1 MEDII
6 EEYGE
11 SILYTIIMFFFCGL
25 MGYVYNL
32 VTLIC

>member
-11 SILYTIIMFFFCGL
+11 MIIYTIIMLFFCGL
-25 MGYVYNL
+25 MALVLKL